1 MERRL
6 LKCCVRDRL
15 MKDIAIDV
23 AAFNSLHIESD
34 HQLLSD
40 KGDDNPPR
48 GQPTQDGDVR

>member
-1 MERRL
+1 MKRRH
-6 LKCCVRDRL
+6 LKVCVWDRL
-15 MKDIAIDV
+15 VKDIAIDV

-48 GQPTQDGDVR
+48 GQPTKDGGMR